1 MVRNIVVGYD
11 GSRSSQVAVE
21 QGMALA
27 ESAGGRLYLATV
39 VTVTDDELG
48 GSPVER
54 EPDIADMALGPPPAE
69 DREAEDEG
77 EREDESGRPLDL
89 DEIHHRC
96 QELHLA
102 CEDERLFGRHAG
114 LRLLRRS
121 WTAELLVVGRGDAGR
136 PGAVGRNVVFLLS
149 GLVAPTLV
157 CAPQY
162 VEPRSVLVPYKLSV
176 AGGRALS
183 FAAGLCELL
192 NAELSVLVCEPR
204 RATASEAAES
214 VERHLR
220 AYHLE
225 RTVDI
230 SPRPPHEV
238 VHSTA
243 TEREASLIVI
253 PGAHKRYYLFPWQR
267 NETLWRAL
275 EVPGAAVLAYP

>member
-11 GSRSSQVAVE
+11 GSRSSQIAVE
-21 QGMALA
+21 QGIALA

-39 VTVTDDELG
+39 VTVSDDELG
-48 GSPVER
+48 GSLLER
-54 EPDIADMALGPPPAE
+54 EPDIADLALGPPPSE
-69 DREAEDEG
+69 GREGDEEP
-77 EREDESGRPLDL
+77 EREDDRPLDL
-89 DEIHHRC
+89 DAIHHRC

-102 CEDERLFGRHAG
+102 CEDERLFGRHPG
-114 LRLLRRS
+114 VRLLRRS

-136 PGAVGRNVVFLLS
+136 PGTVGRNVTFLLS

-162 VEPRSVLVPYKLSV
+162 VELRSVLVPYKFSV

-204 RATASEAAES
+204 RVTASEAAEAI
-214 VERHLR
+214 ERHLR
-220 AYHLE
+220 AYHVE
-225 RTVDI
+225 RSVDI
-230 SPRPPHEV
+230 APHPPHEV
-238 VHSTA
+238 VHSAA
-243 TEREASLIVI
+243 TERQASLIVI
-253 PGAHKRYYLFPWQR
+253 PGAHKRYYVFPWQR

>member
-27 ESAGGRLYLATV
+27 EGTGGRLYLATV
-39 VTVTDDELG
+39 VTVSDDELG
-48 GSPVER
+48 GAAVEP

-69 DREAEDEG
+69 DREGEDEQ
-77 EREDESGRPLDL
+77 EREDDRPLDL
-89 DEIHHRC
+89 DGIHHRC

-102 CEDERLFGRHAG
+102 CEDERLFGHHPG
-114 LRLLRRS
+114 VRLLRRS
-121 WTAELLVVGRGDAGR
+121 WTAELLVVGRGDAGP

-162 VEPRSVLVPYKLSV
+162 VELRSVLVPYKLSV

-192 NAELSVLVCEPR
+192 NAELTVLVCEPR
-204 RATASEAAES
+204 RVIASEAAEAA
-214 VERHLR
+214 ERHLR
-220 AYHLE
+220 AYHIE
-225 RTVDI
+225 RSVEV
-230 SPRPPHEV
+230 SPHPPHEV
-238 VHSTA
+238 VHSAA